1 MEAREIVRSDPTDIG
16 LGFAILA
23 HRQLGHTERLIR
35 AISRPQDRIVVHLDT
50 RVGAPAIASFQNR
63 LSDLPN
69 VDVFSMVACR
79 WGGYSIV
86 EATLQALRRL
96 LDHPFLYGSLL
107 SGSDYPVRSID
118 DFATYLHQ
126 NHPQEYVL
134 VTHEGLPGETPDNLS
149 NRFSCYWPYE
159 RLVSSRRKRL
169 SSIRLQ
175 GALGIDRKLPAG
187 LLPTFGSQWFTLTRK
202 AIETVVQ
209 GMLDPEIKRFFA
221 WTAIPDEMEPHMLL
235 RNSKYWGNRATDNLR
250 YTATDEN
257 GRFPKLLTRTDLP
270 DILKSGAFFCRKIE
284 HGEDAG
290 LCDQLDD
297 LRARSRGF
305 EAAN

>member
-1 MEAREIVRSDPTDIG
+1 MWSDATDAR
-16 LGFAILA
+16 LGFVILA

-35 AISRPQDRIVVHLDT
+35 AIRRPQDRIVVHLDT
-50 RVGAPAIASFQNR
+50 RVGAPAIAGFRSR

-86 EATLQALRRL
+86 EATLQALQRL

-126 NHPQEYVL
+126 NHAQEYVS
-134 VTHEGLPGETPDNLS
+134 VTHEGLPGETPDDLS

-175 GALGIDRKLPAG
+175 GALGVDRKLPAG
-187 LLPTFGSQWFTLTRK
+187 LLPTFGSQWFTLTRE
-202 AIETVVQ
+202 AIETIVQ

-221 WTAIPDEMEPHMLL
+221 RTAIPDEMEPHMLL
-235 RNSKYWGNRATDNLR
+235 RNSKYWANRATDNLR
-250 YTATDEN
+250 YTATDEK
-257 GRFPKLLTRTDLP
+257 GRFPKLLTRTDLA
-270 DILKSGAFFCRKIE
+270 DILKSSAFFCRKIE